1 VRKKRQQPAASS
13 QQPAALIACGQGG
26 LGGEARVYSIK
37 TDVQAKFLTDRMPAL
52 HGKKGCQSRFFAVQR
67 L

>member
-37 TDVQAKFLTDRMPAL
+37 MDVQAKFLTDRTPAF
-52 HGKKGCQSRFFAVQR
+52 HGENRCQSRRFVIQR